1 MSSSSGIRAIRQVR
15 RKKSSLSEVK
25 ILIVGAPGVGKSALV
40 VRFLTKRY
48 IGEYDHQSDTRY
60 KNEVLVDG
68 KHDYHFLR
76 YLSDRRRSC
85 DI

>member
-1 MSSSSGIRAIRQVR
+1 MLIFIFLARVVATNPDNFQKVQE
-15 RKKSSLSEVK
+15 SLKGKPGVK
-25 ILIVGAPGVGKSALV
+25 ILVVGAPGVGKSALV

-68 KHDYHFLR
+68 KHH
-76 YLSDRRRSC
+76 
-85 DI
+85 